1 MNSDLKKGY
10 FDSPLGQVHFLK
22 SGEGNPLLM
31 LHMTPQSSLQFSQTF
46 SYLNELGIQ
55 TIAPDTLGYGMSEKP
70 SAPLSIEE
78 YASVLPYLLD
88 ELGIEKTSI
97 VGHHTGAAMA
107 CALAKAYPDRIDK
120 MILHGVPLY
129 TDEERTAR
137 MDNLKVD
144 LSPKKDGSHL
154 TDYWNWIQSR
164 VQDRATLEACHMSL
178 LHVFLAGENEWFCH
192 HAAFQYDL
200 KQTLSDLKQSCLLIS
215 NTGDPLHYIVPRVQ
229 KLREDFQYNEIEGGS
244 VFIIRDDPKQWV
256 ESFIDFLKQ

>member
-10 FDSPLGQVHFLK
+10 SDSPLGQVHFLR

-97 VGHHTGAAMA
+97 VGHHTG
-107 CALAKAYPDRIDK
+107 CCNGLCI
-120 MILHGVPLY
+120 G
-129 TDEERTAR
+129 E
-137 MDNLKVD
+137 
-144 LSPKKDGSHL
+144 
-154 TDYWNWIQSR
+154 
-164 VQDRATLEACHMSL
+164 SL
-178 LHVFLAGENEWFCH
+178 
-192 HAAFQYDL
+192 
-200 KQTLSDLKQSCLLIS
+200 
-215 NTGDPLHYIVPRVQ
+215 P
-229 KLREDFQYNEIEGGS
+229 
-244 VFIIRDDPKQWV
+244 
-256 ESFIDFLKQ
+256 

>member
-1 MNSDLKKGY
+1 
-10 FDSPLGQVHFLK
+10 
-22 SGEGNPLLM
+22 
-31 LHMTPQSSLQFSQTF
+31 
-46 SYLNELGIQ
+46 
-55 TIAPDTLGYGMSEKP
+55 
-70 SAPLSIEE
+70 
-78 YASVLPYLLD
+78 LD
-88 ELGIEKTSI
+88 ELDIEKTSI
-97 VGHHTGAAMA
+97 IGHHTGAAMA
-107 CALAKAYPDRIDK
+107 CELAKAYPDRIDK

-200 KQTLSDLKQSCLLIS
+200 KQTLSALKQSCLLIS

-244 VFIIRDDPKQWV
+244 VFIIRDDPRQWV